1 MSPCKLW
8 LYRLM
13 TGWLPETRCFGLKA
27 ALLKWCGARVGRN
40 VQVLS
45 SAIISGD
52 GTLIVGDDV
61 WIGAGSRISP
71 TGTAVIKIG
80 SNVDIGPEVM
90 ILTGTHEIDAG
101 LSHMAGTGLGR
112 SVTIGN
118 GCWLG
123 ARSTLLPGVELAEK
137 TVVAAGSVV
146 IRGVDKPMQLI
157 AGVPAKVKKSFAG

>member
-1 MSPCKLW
+1 MRLKERLISAPMSPCKLW

-61 WIGAGSRISP
+61 WIGRDVVMTPGRTIQDGSI
-71 TGTAVIKIG
+71 I
-80 SNVDIGPEVM
+80 
-90 ILTGTHEIDAG
+90 
-101 LSHMAGTGLGR
+101 
-112 SVTIGN
+112 
-118 GCWLG
+118 
-123 ARSTLLPGVELAEK
+123 
-137 TVVAAGSVV
+137 AAGCILCKDFPKYAIV
-146 IRGVDKPMQLI
+146 G
-157 AGVPAKVKKSFAG
+157 GNPAKLIRFRNMVRNEP